1 MQKNETYFS
10 IQHSTTDSLIC
21 KRQDGLSSV
30 SKPHPN
36 KGFLYFALVQN
47 KTFLWN
53 VKSWKQKR
61 IQFAGE
67 VILPF
72 LFISRICTPPTL
84 NTQYKKVRV
93 RMKVKVILS
102 LSLPGF
108 LVEQETVETLH
119 HIIFAKYWATIKIQL
134 LSDSLRVI
142 EWVIKWKGD
151 MLSCPSRLMSKDYT
165 RI

>member
-108 LVEQETVETLH
+108 LVEQETVETFH
-119 HIIFAKYWATIKIQL
+119 HIIFGQQSKFIYYVTHLEWLSEWLSEKVTCWAALDI
-134 LSDSLRVI
+134 
-142 EWVIKWKGD
+142 
-151 MLSCPSRLMSKDYT
+151 CP
-165 RI
+165 